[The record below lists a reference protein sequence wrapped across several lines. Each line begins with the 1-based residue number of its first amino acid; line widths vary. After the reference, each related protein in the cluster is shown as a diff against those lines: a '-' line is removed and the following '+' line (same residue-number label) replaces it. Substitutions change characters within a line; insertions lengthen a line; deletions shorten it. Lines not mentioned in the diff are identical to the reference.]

1 MIYKVVIEE
10 HLADTFEIEA
20 SSPEEALDKAEEMYS
35 KCEIILSPGNL
46 LDAEFSLAED

>member
-20 SSPEEALDKAEEMYS
+20 SSPKEALDKAEKMYYAD
-35 KCEIILSPGNL
+35 EIS
-46 LDAEFSLAED
+46 LDLAESLHIEFYIE

>member
-1 MIYKVVIEE
+1 MIYKVIIEE
-10 HLADTFEIEA
+10 HLADTFEIES
-20 SSPEEALDKAEEMYS
+20 SSPEEALDKAEKMYS